1 MYDSDRRTSEFTTP
15 LHSFLNVAEANKRNG
30 LMCCPCRQCRN
41 EKCYSSSRKLHV
53 HLIQYGFMDS
63 YNCWTKHGEK
73 GVIIEDDEEEEDDD
87 NYPMFPEYGDTANG
101 ESEDEEA
108 PDAPMS
114 DDDFHQ
120 VIVDAHREATADEK
134 LKLERMLADHKKLLY
149 PTCEDSSNTKLGT
162 TLELLQWKAEN
173 GIRDKGFDKLLK
185 ILKKKLPKDNE
196 LPDSTYEA
204 KKVLCPLGLDV
215 QKIHA
220 CINDCILYR
229 GKEYENLDECTTV
242 QDQTR

>member
-1 MYDSDRRTSEFTTP
+1 MYDIDRRTNEFTTP

-73 GVIIEDDEEEEDDD
+73 GVIMEDNEEEENDD

-101 ESEDEEA
+101 ESKDEET
-108 PDAPMS
+108 PDSPMS

-134 LKLERMLADHKKLLY
+134 LKLERMLADH
-149 PTCEDSSNTKLGT
+149 
-162 TLELLQWKAEN
+162 
-173 GIRDKGFDKLLK
+173 
-185 ILKKKLPKDNE
+185 
-196 LPDSTYEA
+196 
-204 KKVLCPLGLDV
+204 
-215 QKIHA
+215 QKIVVPK
-220 CINDCILYR
+220 L
-229 GKEYENLDECTTV
+229 
-242 QDQTR
+242 

>member
-1 MYDSDRRTSEFTTP
+1 MYAADRRNNEFTKG
-15 LHSFLNVAEANKRNG
+15 LLSFLNVAEANKRNG

-73 GVIIEDDEEEEDDD
+73 GVIMEDAEEEDDD
-87 NYPMFPEYGDTANG
+87 NYPMFPEYGDTAMQ
-101 ESEDEEA
+101 ESEDEKA
-108 PDAPMS
+108 PDEPMC
-114 DDDFHQ
+114 DDDFCR
-120 VIVDAHREATADEK
+120 VIFDARREASADEK
-134 LKLERMLADHKKLLY
+134 LKLERILADHKQLLY
-149 PTCEDSSNTKLGT
+149 PTCEDCNNTKLGT

-173 GIRDKGFDKLLK
+173 GIRDKGFEKLLE
-185 ILKKKLPKDNE
+185 ILKRKFPKDNE
-196 LPDSTYEA
+196 LSDSTYEA

-220 CINDCILYR
+220 LMTASSTAVRSTRIRMNARMRCIA
-229 GKEYENLDECTTV
+229 V
-242 QDQTR
+242 

>member
-1 MYDSDRRTSEFTTP
+1 MEG
-15 LHSFLNVAEANKRNG
+15 N
-30 LMCCPCRQCRN
+30 
-41 EKCYSSSRKLHV
+41 
-53 HLIQYGFMDS
+53 
-63 YNCWTKHGEK
+63 
-73 GVIIEDDEEEEDDD
+73 EEEENDD

-101 ESEDEEA
+101 ETEDEEA

-149 PTCEDSSNTKLGT
+149 QTCEDSSNTKLGT

-185 ILKKKLPKDNE
+185 ILKKKFPKDNE

-215 QKIHA
+215 QKM
-220 CINDCILYR
+220 DR
-229 GKEYENLDECTTV
+229 KS
-242 QDQTR
+242 TRLNSSHRSLSRMPSSA